1 MFLSS
6 EGGKWGSFSL
16 LSAIYI
22 SLTWYELW
30 TMKLIKASEQISEAI
45 SPVAPQVQGKKKSP
59 LHTHKVSN
67 LISKPILPV
76 PDIVWFHIST
86 TDGNDIQANYLQET
100 EQEVEVSSKN

>member
-1 MFLSS
+1 MQ
-6 EGGKWGSFSL
+6 
-16 LSAIYI
+16 
-22 SLTWYELW
+22 
-30 TMKLIKASEQISEAI
+30 LIKVSEKISKAI
-45 SPVAPQVQGKKKSP
+45 SPVAPQVQGKKKSS

-86 TDGNDIQANYLQET
+86 TDGNGIQANYLQET